1 MGIFRKKV
9 EFEDEK
15 VPVSDGVKLLIAIVF
30 IVGMFIGAYK
40 ITEWAEKYDIKHN
53 NPTEYVEDM

>member
-15 VPVSDGVKLLIAIVF
+15 VPVSDGVKFLFAVIF

-40 ITEWAEKYDIKHN
+40 ITEWMEKYDIKHN